1 MKVKDLLQALSNC
14 DPEAEVCLE
23 VNMDPAAHI
32 VKQYNIDENTVRIYI
47 ADNLDYVDDYLTGC
61 FETCETKWEEEW

>member
-1 MKVKDLLQALSNC
+1 MKVKDLQQALEAC
-14 DPEAEVCLE
+14 DPEAEVCIE

-32 VKQYNIDENTVRIYI
+32 VKQYNINEETTRVYI

-61 FETCETKWEEEW
+61 FDECSVPFEESW